1 MSITFFSGWDAPTIG
16 VKPLLSFVVHS
27 GVSFARLRSIGDLD
41 LSHLASAWKSLLPT
55 NTERAALD
63 SVRRE
68 AGEGYNSHSS
78 FVGEGH
84 VRVLTIFPKTVF
96 SLKSD
101 SVWNAWISGPR
112 FSHTGVV
119 CQDQSGFP
127 SAVKWTDDVTVGIP
141 DVRPSFDDAWFS
153 FLLPRWSLFS
163 IFSPFTWTF

>member
-1 MSITFFSGWDAPTIG
+1 
-16 VKPLLSFVVHS
+16 
-27 GVSFARLRSIGDLD
+27 

-63 SVRRE
+63 SVRVQRE

-101 SVWNAWISGPR
+101 SVWNA
-112 FSHTGVV
+112 
-119 CQDQSGFP
+119 
-127 SAVKWTDDVTVGIP
+127 
-141 DVRPSFDDAWFS
+141 
-153 FLLPRWSLFS
+153 
-163 IFSPFTWTF
+163 